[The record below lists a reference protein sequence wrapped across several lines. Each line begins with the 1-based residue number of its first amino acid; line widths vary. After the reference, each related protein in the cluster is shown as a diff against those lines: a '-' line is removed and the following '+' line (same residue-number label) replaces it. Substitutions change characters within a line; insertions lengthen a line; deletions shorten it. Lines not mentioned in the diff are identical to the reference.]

1 MSIREEIKLKFSVLN
16 FAEKLIVVN
25 TAIYIINALVVF
37 LFQLRMDY
45 IMRWFELPRSFGTF
59 ITQPWSLV
67 TYSFFHGGFMH
78 LFWNMLLLY
87 FVGRFFLY
95 VHTTKQ
101 FISVYFLGA
110 MAGGLLYLL
119 SYNIFPV
126 FTGVNASLIG
136 ASAAVMAVLIFVC
149 TYMPNMEVR
158 LFFILNIKL
167 WYIGA
172 ALVLIDLISLPFS
185 NSGGHL
191 AHLGGSLLG
200 FVYAKR
206 MQQGQDIGSGFNR
219 VWDSVGSLF
228 SKTKKAPMKTVYRD
242 KKSAAKS
249 TAKTTSDDH
258 QKKIDA
264 ILDKISKSGYESLSK
279 EEKDYLFTA
288 GKE

>member
-1 MSIREEIKLKFSVLN
+1 MSIRDEIRLKFSGLN
-16 FAEKLIVVN
+16 IAEKLIVVN
-25 TAIYIINALVVF
+25 TAIYIVNALVVF
-37 LFQLRMDY
+37 LFQLPVDF
-45 IMRWFELPRSFGTF
+45 IMRWFELPKDFSSF
-59 ITQPWSLV
+59 ILQPWSLF
-67 TYSFFHGGFMH
+67 TYAFFHGSFMH
-78 LFWNMLLLY
+78 LFWNMILLY
-87 FVGRFFLY
+87 FVGRFFLT
-95 VHTTKQ
+95 VHSVKQ

-110 MAGGLLYLL
+110 IAGGFLFLL

-126 FTGVNASLIG
+126 FSGVNSSLIG
-136 ASAAVMAVLIFVC
+136 ASAAVMAIMIFVC

-158 LFFILNIKL
+158 LFFILNVKL

-172 ALVLIDLISLPFS
+172 ALVLIDLVSLPFS

-200 FVYAKR
+200 FVYAKK

-219 VWDSVGSLF
+219 VLDRLNSLF
-228 SKTKKAPMKTVYRD
+228 AKKKKAPMKTVYRD
-242 KKSAAKS
+242 RKTNTQSTPKGKS
-249 TAKTTSDDH
+249 DH

>member
-1 MSIREEIKLKFSVLN
+1 MSIRDDIKFKFSALN
-16 FAEKLIVVN
+16 IAEKMIVVN
-25 TAIYIINALVVF
+25 TAVFIVNALVVF
-37 LFQLRMDY
+37 LFQLPFDV
-45 IMRWFELPRSFGTF
+45 IMRWFELPKSFSNF
-59 ITQPWSLV
+59 ITQPWSLI
-67 TYSFFHGGFMH
+67 TYSFFHGGFTH
-78 LFWNMLLLY
+78 LFWNMILLF
-87 FVGRFFLY
+87 FVGKFFLTI
-95 VHTTKQ
+95 HSTRQ
-101 FISVYFLGA
+101 FISIYFLGA

-126 FTGVNASLIG
+126 FTAVNSSLIG
-136 ASAAVMAVLIFVC
+136 ASAAVMAVMIYVC

-158 LFFILNIKL
+158 LFFILNVKL

-172 ALVLIDLISLPFS
+172 ALVLIDLVSLPFS

-191 AHLGGSLLG
+191 AHLGGALLG

-206 MQQGQDIGSGFNR
+206 MLQGDDIGRGFNGII
-219 VWDSVGSLF
+219 DSVTGLF
-228 SKTKKAPMKTVYRD
+228 NRKKKAPMKTVYRD
-242 KKSAAKS
+242 KKNTAKS
-249 TAKTTSDDH
+249 NGTLRSDH

>member
-1 MSIREEIKLKFSVLN
+1 MGIRDEINLKFSVLN
-16 FAEKLIVVN
+16 IAEKLIIIN
-25 TAIYIINALVVF
+25 TAVFIVNALVVF
-37 LFQLRMDY
+37 LFQLPIDF
-45 IMRWFELPRSFGTF
+45 IMGWFELPKGFDDF
-59 ITQPWSLV
+59 IIQPWSLI
-67 TYSFFHGGFMH
+67 TYSFFHGSFMH
-78 LFWNMLLLY
+78 LFWNMILLF
-87 FVGRFFLY
+87 FVGRFFLM
-95 VHTTKQ
+95 VHPTKR
-101 FISVYFLGA
+101 FLSLYILGA
-110 MAGGLLYLL
+110 MAGGLLFLL

-126 FTGVNASLIG
+126 FSGVNSSLIG
-136 ASAAVMAVLIFVC
+136 ASAAVMAIMIFVC

-158 LFFILNIKL
+158 LFFILNVKL

-172 ALVLIDLISLPFS
+172 ALVLIDLVSLPFS

-200 FVYAKR
+200 FVYAKK

-219 VWDSVGSLF
+219 VLDRLNSLF
-228 SKTKKAPMKTVYRD
+228 AKKKKAPMKTVYRD
-242 KKSAAKS
+242 RKTNTQSTPKGKS
-249 TAKTTSDDH
+249 DH